1 MYKNIRTDLAIEN
14 REIYNQAKNAEDEIP
29 GVKVETEQKN
39 NIKIT
44 RVIIETKEGEEAL
57 NKPVGRY
64 ITLDI
69 PNIYEMTAE
78 DEYLISENISKE
90 LKLLF
95 DKKPE
100 SVLVVGLGNENITA
114 DSLGPKVI
122 DNIDVTRHILE
133 YAPEEIEPNS
143 IAVSA
148 IAPGVMGMT
157 GIESSEII
165 KGIVD
170 KIKPDALIAIDA
182 LAARRVERI
191 NKTVQISNSG
201 IHPGSGVGNRRKGL
215 TQQTVGIPVIAIG
228 IPTVVETAV
237 LVNDSLEL
245 FIDKL
250 QKENKSNQTLNELRQ
265 MENYEKIR
273 DSLISTEYN
282 LIVTPKEID
291 DLIENMKD
299 MVARGINLAF

>member
-1 MYKNIRTDLAIEN
+1 MFKNIRTDLAIEN
-14 REIYNQAKNAEDEIP
+14 REIYNQARNAEDEIP

-39 NIKIT
+39 NINIT
-44 RVIIETKEGEEAL
+44 RVIIESLEGEEAL

-90 LKLLF
+90 LKELF
-95 DKKPE
+95 NKKPK
-100 SVLVVGLGNENITA
+100 SILVVGLGNENITA

-133 YAPEEIEPNS
+133 YAPEEIEPDS

-165 KGIVD
+165 KGIID

-215 TQQTVGIPVIAIG
+215 TKETLGIPVIAIG

-250 QKENKSNQTLNELRQ
+250 QKENKSNKTLNELRKL
-265 MENYEKIR
+265 ENYETIR

-299 MVARGINLAF
+299 MIARGINLAF

>member
-1 MYKNIRTDLAIEN
+1 MFKNIRTDLAIEN
-14 REIYNQAKNAEDEIP
+14 REIYNQVKNVEDEIP
-29 GVKVETEQKN
+29 GVKVETDKKN

-44 RVIIETKEGEEAL
+44 RVIIETEEGEEAL
-57 NKPVGRY
+57 NKPIGSY
-64 ITLDI
+64 ITLEMH
-69 PNIYEMTAE
+69 NIYEMTAE

-90 LKLLF
+90 LNKLF
-95 DKKPE
+95 DNKPK

-114 DSLGPKVI
+114 DALGPKVI
-122 DNIDVTRHILE
+122 NNIDVTRHILE
-133 YAPEEIEPNS
+133 YAPQEINPNS

-165 KGIVD
+165 KGIID

-191 NKTVQISNSG
+191 NKTIQISNAG

-215 TQQTVGIPVIAIG
+215 TKETLGIPVIAIG

-250 QKENKSNQTLNELRQ
+250 QKENKSNKFINELKEL
-265 MENYEKIR
+265 ENYEKIR

-282 LIVTPKEID
+282 LIVTSKEID

-299 MVARGINLAF
+299 IVARGINLAF